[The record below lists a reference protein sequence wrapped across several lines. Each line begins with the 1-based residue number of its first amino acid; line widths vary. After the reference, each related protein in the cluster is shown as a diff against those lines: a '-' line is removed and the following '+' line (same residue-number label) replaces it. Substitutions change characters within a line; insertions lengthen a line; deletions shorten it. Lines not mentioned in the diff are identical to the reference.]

1 MSTET
6 PSDVRSSVSR
16 PDSTAE
22 VLQFLRAA
30 RSEYRTER
38 RKSAVFV
45 AYLLVLFGGVWGV
58 PALLA
63 VARLG
68 QSSRLDRSEPLL
80 HALPLW
86 LPAVLALAS
95 LLVVRSAVW
104 RGPVVA
110 DSATVSWLLP
120 QPIARGPLL
129 LPRLVSSATVS
140 ALLGMASGGVLGFL
154 IGNVSGA
161 AWFSVTAAGV
171 WAGLGTAL
179 VGTGLSVLIVRHEV
193 RWERQQRRIFQAGWC
208 GVALLGLLS
217 VIALTRGLPTWAG
230 TTVLWLLPWGWAAQP
245 LTAAA
250 LGTAPG
256 WPLAMLMWACGIV
269 VPALL
274 AVRAVPDIPGEALRL
289 RATVADRMGAS
300 LFSLD
305 LRRARSA
312 MRVRQR
318 RGARPASWV
327 RPPRLPWLVLPWRD
341 ALCLVREPGRLG
353 WGCAWSALS
362 IAALAFASARTG
374 TTATLSSCAA
384 VWFLYLAAAQFV
396 EPARLESDDMR
407 RSALLPYR
415 AGTLALWHAV
425 VPGLLLAAATG
436 LGLAVCVV
444 GGWWTP
450 ALAAVLAAVPAS
462 VGAALVGAYRGPVP
476 FHLLVGTET
485 AMGNTA
491 PIQTAVWYL
500 RGLLALMALTAPV
513 VVAAAADGSCGPQ
526 RAAWLLLVGIA
537 SLLWARRT
545 ARRLNA

>member
-1 MSTET
+1 MSTQT
-6 PSDVRSSVSR
+6 P
-16 PDSTAE
+16 PDHTAE
-22 VLQFLRAA
+22 VLRFLRAA
-30 RSEYRTER
+30 RSEYRSER
-38 RKSAVFV
+38 RRSAAFA

-63 VARLG
+63 VAKLG
-68 QSSRLDRSEPLL
+68 RSHRLDRTEPLL
-80 HALPLW
+80 QALPLW
-86 LPAVLALAS
+86 LPAVLALAT

-120 QPIARGPLL
+120 QPVARGPLL
-129 LPRLVSSATVS
+129 LPRLASTAAVS
-140 ALLGMASGGVLGFL
+140 ALLGMVSGGVLGFL
-154 IGNVSGA
+154 VGNLSGA
-161 AWFSVTAAGV
+161 AWLAVTAAGV

-179 VGTGLSVLIVRHEV
+179 VGTGLGVLIVRHEA
-193 RWERQQRRIFQAGWC
+193 RWERRQRRIFQAGWC
-208 GVALLGLLS
+208 GIALLGLLS
-217 VIALTRGLPTWAG
+217 VIALTHGLPTWTG
-230 TTVLWLLPWGWAAQP
+230 TTALWLLPWGWAAQP
-245 LTAAA
+245 FTAAA

-256 WPLAMLMWACGIV
+256 WPPATLMWACV
-269 VPALL
+269 VVATAVP
-274 AVRAVPDIPGEALRL
+274 AVRAVRDIPAEALRL
-289 RATVADRMGAS
+289 RATVADRMGTS
-300 LFSLD
+300 LYSLD

-318 RGARPASWV
+318 RGARPTPWL

-341 ALCLVREPGRLG
+341 VLCLVREPGRIG

-362 IAALAFASARTG
+362 VAALAFASARTG

-407 RSALLPYR
+407 RSTLLPYR

-425 VPGLLLAAATG
+425 VPGLLLATTTA
-436 LGLAVCVV
+436 LGLAACAAV
-444 GGWWTP
+444 GRWTP
-450 ALAAVLAAVPAS
+450 ALTTLPTAVPAS

-485 AMGNTA
+485 AMGSTA

-500 RGLLALMALTAPV
+500 RGLLALLALTAPV
-513 VVAAAADGSCGPQ
+513 AVTAASTGTCGPQ
-526 RAAWLLLVGIA
+526 GTAWLLMTGAA
-537 SLLWARRT
+537 SLLWSRRT

>member
-1 MSTET
+1 MRL
-6 PSDVRSSVSR
+6 PVQR

-22 VLQFLRAA
+22 VLRFLRAA

-38 RKSAVFV
+38 RKSAAFV

-58 PALLA
+58 PALLT

-80 HALPLW
+80 QALPLW

-95 LLVVRSAVW
+95 LLIVRSAVW
-104 RGPVVA
+104 RGPVVV

-120 QPIARGPLL
+120 QPMARGPLL
-129 LPRLVSSATVS
+129 LPRLASSATVS
-140 ALLGMASGGVLGFL
+140 AFLGMMTGGVLGFL
-154 IGNVSGA
+154 IANVSGA
-161 AWFSVTAAGV
+161 AWLSVTAAGA
-171 WAGLGTAL
+171 WAGLSTAL
-179 VGTGLSVLIVRHEV
+179 VGTGLSVVIVRHEG
-193 RWERQQRRIFQAGWC
+193 RWERQQRVIFQAGWC

-217 VIALTRGLPTWAG
+217 VIALTRGLPTWAA

-256 WPLAMLMWACGIV
+256 WPLAMLIWACSIAV
-269 VPALL
+269 LARL
-274 AVRAVPDIPGEALRL
+274 AVRVVPDIPGEALRL

-318 RGARPASWV
+318 RGARPASLV
-327 RPPRLPWLVLPWRD
+327 RSPRLSWLVLPWRD
-341 ALCLVREPGRLG
+341 ALSLVRAPGRLG
-353 WGCAWSALS
+353 WGFAWSALS
-362 IAALAFASARTG
+362 TAALAFSSTRTG
-374 TTATLSSCAA
+374 VTATLSSCAA

-450 ALAAVLAAVPAS
+450 ALAAVPAAVPAS
-462 VGAALVGAYRGPVP
+462 VGAALVGAYRGQVP
-476 FHLLVGTET
+476 FHLLVGAET
-485 AMGNTA
+485 PMGNTA

-500 RGLLALMALTAPV
+500 RGLLALMALAGPA

-526 RAAWLLLVGIA
+526 GAAWLLLAGVAG
-537 SLLWARRT
+537 LLWAHRT
-545 ARRLNA
+545 ARRLHG

>member
-6 PSDVRSSVSR
+6 PSDVRSPVSR

-38 RKSAVFV
+38 RKSAAFV

-80 HALPLW
+80 QALPLW

-95 LLVVRSAVW
+95 LLVVRSAMW

-129 LPRLVSSATVS
+129 LPRLASSATVS

-161 AWFSVTAAGV
+161 AWLSVTAAGV

-179 VGTGLSVLIVRHEV
+179 VGTGLSVLIVRHEE

-208 GVALLGLLS
+208 GIALLGLLS

-230 TTVLWLLPWGWAAQP
+230 TAALWLLPWGWATQP
-245 LTAAA
+245 LAAAA

-256 WPLAMLMWACGIV
+256 WPLAMLMWACGIA
-269 VPALL
+269 VPTLL
-274 AVRAVPDIPGEALRL
+274 AVRAVPDLPGEALRL

-300 LFSLD
+300 LLSLD

-318 RGARPASWV
+318 RGARPALWV
-327 RPPRLPWLVLPWRD
+327 RPPHLSWLLLPWRD

-353 WGCAWSALS
+353 WGCAWSAVS
-362 IAALAFASARTG
+362 IGALAFASARSG
-374 TTATLSSCAA
+374 AAATLSSCAA

-425 VPGLLLAAATG
+425 VPGLLLAAVTG
-436 LGLAVCVV
+436 LGLAVCVA
-444 GGWWTP
+444 GGWWTS
-450 ALAAVLAAVPAS
+450 ALTAVPAAVPAS

-500 RGLLALMALTAPV
+500 RGLLALMVLTAPV
-513 VVAAAADGSCGPQ
+513 VVAAATDGSCGPQ
-526 RAAWLLLVGIA
+526 GAAWLLLAGVA
-537 SLLWARRT
+537 VLLWARRT